1 MTDTLQDQLS
11 RALGG
16 AYRLERELG
25 GGGMSR
31 IFLATEIALGRRV
44 VVKVLHPELAAELT
58 AERFAREIQLIA
70 RLQQANIVPLL
81 TTGRTDELPY
91 YTMPFVDGLSLRQ
104 RIAEHGALPIAEAV
118 SVLRDVARALAY
130 AHDAG
135 IAHRDVKPE
144 NVLLSGGAAVVTDFG
159 IAKAVNAARN
169 EAGASL
175 TLTKAGVGIGT
186 PAYMSPEQAAGDPR
200 TDHRADIYAFGCLAY
215 ELLTGHPP
223 FRRSATHELIT
234 AHMVETPA
242 SVLTLRADTPAPLA
256 RLIERCLEKSPD
268 RRPQSARELLEAL
281 DAAVTPSSASGAAF
295 GASPRRTLVAGVL
308 VGLVIIATALVFSRR
323 PAAAPMPAV
332 DPALAVIP
340 FVNVGGDSTQDYL
353 ADGVSD
359 ELATEIGRVP
369 RLHLAARSASYRF
382 RGRRDL
388 DVRELGKA
396 LQVQYVVQGTVRRIG
411 EQLRISAQLSDAQ
424 TGRELW
430 SQNFDRTTQDV
441 FRTQDDI
448 ARAVT
453 SALVT
458 RLALSTPVAPPRSVR
473 GTSDAEA
480 YDLYLR
486 GEFFLRGRQVLVA
499 ADMFRKAI
507 ARDPNFARAYAG
519 LSQTLA
525 LMPYFAAAP
534 VDSIAPEL
542 FAAARAAL
550 SRDSTLAEA
559 HMAIAMANMHAAH
572 WAESQA
578 AFERAVAADPNDVQT
593 RFQFGRFYFY
603 RGDDAKALAEW
614 NRAKEIDPFS
624 ALAAAWTAGL
634 LAEQGHTTEAI
645 AEIRRALDYDSA
657 TSVVKNNA
665 IQVYI
670 VAKDAPKMLK
680 YANELPK
687 FPPWTGMRAYVLG
700 ITGDRATVSKIIH
713 DLETPRPRAWM
724 ANCSLS
730 LAYLSIGDTAQ
741 SLTALERSTD
751 RHEICQNFLRVTNP
765 IYDPL
770 RRSPRWA
777 AVLRRVG
784 LADVPGAIR

>member
-1 MTDTLQDQLS
+1 LTDTLQDQLA
-11 RALGG
+11 RALGD

-31 IFLATEIALGRRV
+31 VFLATEIALDRRV

-81 TTGRTDELPY
+81 TTGRTRELPY

-104 RIAEHGALPIAEAV
+104 RIAEHGALPIAEAI

-135 IAHRDVKPE
+135 IAHRDIKPE

-169 EAGASL
+169 EAGASA

-186 PAYMSPEQAAGDPR
+186 PAYMSPEQATGDPR

-223 FRRSATHELIT
+223 FRREATHELIT

-256 RLIERCLEKSPD
+256 RLVERCLEKSPD
-268 RRPQSARELLEAL
+268 RRPQSARELLDAL
-281 DAAVTPSSASGAAF
+281 DAAVTPSSASDAVF
-295 GASPRRTLVAGVL
+295 GARPRRTVVAGVI
-308 VGLVIIATALVFSRR
+308 VGLVIIASALVFSRR
-323 PAAAPMPAV
+323 PAGAPSPAV
-332 DPALAVIP
+332 EPALAVIP

-359 ELATEIGRVP
+359 ELATEVGRVP
-369 RLHLAARSASYRF
+369 HVHLAARSASYRF
-382 RGRRDL
+382 RGRRDV

-411 EQLRISAQLSDAQ
+411 DQLRISAQLSDAQ

-430 SQNFDRTTQDV
+430 AQSFDRTTQDV

-453 SALVT
+453 SALVS
-458 RLALSTPVAPPRSVR
+458 RLAGAAPAAPRPAVR

-507 ARDPNFARAYAG
+507 ARDANFARAYAG

-525 LMPYFAAAP
+525 LMPYYAAAP
-534 VDSIAPEL
+534 TDSIAPEL
-542 FAAARAAL
+542 FRAANAAL
-550 SRDSTLAEA
+550 ARDSTLAEA
-559 HMAIAMANMHAAH
+559 HMAIAMAQMHAAH
-572 WAESQA
+572 WAESKV
-578 AFERAVAADPNDVQT
+578 AFDRAVAADPNDVQT
-593 RFQFGRFYFY
+593 HFQYGRYFFYL
-603 RGDDAKALAEW
+603 GEDAKALAEW
-614 NRAKEIDPFS
+614 NRVKEIDPFS
-624 ALAAAWTAGL
+624 ALASAWSAST
-634 LAEQGHTTEAI
+634 LAEEGHITEAI
-645 AEIRRALDYDSA
+645 AEIQRAWDFDSSS
-657 TSVVKNNA
+657 SVVMHSA
-665 IQVYI
+665 VLTYI
-670 VAKDAPKMLK
+670 VAKDAPKMLA
-680 YANELPK
+680 YANRLPM
-687 FPPWTGMRAYVLG
+687 FPPWIGTRAYVLG
-700 ITGDRATVSKIIH
+700 ITGNRAAVIKIIH
-713 DLETPRPRAWM
+713 GLETQQPRQWM
-724 ANCSLS
+724 ADCSLA
-730 LAYLSIGDTAQ
+730 LAYLAIGDTAQ
-741 SLTALERSTD
+741 SLTALERSID
-751 RHEICQNFLRVTNP
+751 RHEICLNWVRASNP

-770 RRSPRWA
+770 RKSPRWA

>member
-1 MTDTLQDQLS
+1 MTETLQDQLT
-11 RALGG
+11 RALGD

-81 TTGRTDELPY
+81 TTGRTNELPY

-104 RIAEHGALPIAEAV
+104 RIAEHGALPIGEAIGI
-118 SVLRDVARALAY
+118 LRDVARALAY

-135 IAHRDVKPE
+135 VAHRDIKPE

-169 EAGASL
+169 DAGTSA
-175 TLTKAGVGIGT
+175 TLTMTGAGIGT

-223 FRRSATHELIT
+223 FRREAAHEIIT
-234 AHMVETPA
+234 AHMIETPA
-242 SVLTLRADTPAPLA
+242 SVLTLRAETPAPLA
-256 RLIERCLEKSPD
+256 HLIERCLEKSPD
-268 RRPQSARELLEAL
+268 RRPQSARELLDAL
-281 DAAVTPSSASGAAF
+281 DAAVTPSSGAGAASGAR
-295 GASPRRTLVAGVL
+295 SRRTLAAGII
-308 VGLVIIATALVFSRR
+308 VGLVIITVALVFSRR
-323 PAAAPMPAV
+323 PTAAVSAV
-332 DPALAVIP
+332 EPVLAVIP

-388 DVRELGKA
+388 DVRELGKS

-453 SALVT
+453 SALVA
-458 RLALSTPVAPPRSVR
+458 RLATSTPVATPRAVR

-542 FAAARAAL
+542 FAAAHAAL

-593 RFQFGRFYFY
+593 HFQFGRFYFY

-634 LAEQGHTTEAI
+634 LAEQGRVPEAI
-645 AEIRRALDYDSA
+645 AEIRRALDYDSV

-665 IQVYI
+665 IQTYLA
-670 VAKDAPKMLK
+670 AKDAPKMLAF
-680 YANELPK
+680 ANQLPK

-700 ITGDRATVSKIIH
+700 ITGDRAAVIKIIH
-713 DLETPRPRAWM
+713 ALETPQPRAWL
-724 ANCSLS
+724 ADCSLS

-751 RHEICQNFLRVTNP
+751 RHEICQNFLRVSNP